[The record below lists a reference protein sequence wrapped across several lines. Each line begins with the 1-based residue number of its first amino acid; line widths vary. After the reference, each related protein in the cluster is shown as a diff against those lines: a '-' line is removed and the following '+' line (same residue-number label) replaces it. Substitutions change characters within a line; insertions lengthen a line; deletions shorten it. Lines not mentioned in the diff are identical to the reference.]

1 MAPSVAGGDGMSVEI
16 LSGRILKAILLA
28 STGMFV
34 AGVLVTMIDI
44 FLRSVSTLTVPG
56 MVDIMQL
63 CILTGAMLAIP
74 HAFLN
79 DQHVAIDIF
88 SDMMPPGLQ
97 LALRIAA
104 AFLAVAFLSGVLWFS
119 FGQAMN
125 EAGDRS
131 QTIGLPMTW
140 YWAPFLIGIALSIF
154 ANVVLSIQLWRRGL
168 PAKAV
173 E

>member
-1 MAPSVAGGDGMSVEI
+1 MSERFLRTV
-16 LSGRILKAILLA
+16 SLA
-28 STGMFV
+28 STVMFV
-34 AGVLVTMIDI
+34 IGVLLTIADI
-44 FLRSVSTLTVPG
+44 VLRSVSTLTVSG

-74 HAFLN
+74 HAFLT
-79 DQHVAIDIF
+79 DQHVAIDLF
-88 SDMMPPGLQ
+88 ADLMPRGVQ

-104 AFLAVAFLSGVLWFS
+104 AFLAIAFLSGVLWFS

-131 QTIGLPMTW
+131 QTIGIPMIW
-140 YWAPFLIGIALSIF
+140 YWAPFLAGIALSVF
-154 ANVVLSIQLWRRGL
+154 ANVVLAIQLWRRGL
-168 PAKAV
+168 PAKAF

>member
-1 MAPSVAGGDGMSVEI
+1 MLFETMSERFLRVI
-16 LSGRILKAILLA
+16 SLA
-28 STGMFV
+28 STVMFV
-34 AGVLVTMIDI
+34 IGVALTITDI
-44 FLRSVSTLTVPG
+44 FLRSVSTLTVAG

-74 HAFLN
+74 HAFLS

-88 SDMMPPGLQ
+88 SDMMPRGLQ

-104 AFLAVAFLSGVLWFS
+104 AFLAIAFLSGVLWFS
-119 FGQAMN
+119 YVQAMN

-131 QTIGLPMTW
+131 QTIGIPMIW
-140 YWAPFLIGIALSIF
+140 YWAPFLAGIALSVF
-154 ANVVLSIQLWRRGL
+154 ANVVLAVQLWRRGL
-168 PAKAV
+168 PAKAF

>member
-1 MAPSVAGGDGMSVEI
+1 MSFEVISERM
-16 LSGRILKAILLA
+16 LRAVSLA
-28 STGMFV
+28 STITFV
-34 AGVLVTMIDI
+34 AGVLLTMVDI

-63 CILTGAMLAIP
+63 FILTGAMLAVP
-74 HAFLN
+74 HAFLT
-79 DQHVAIDIF
+79 DQHVAIDLF
-88 SDMMPPGLQ
+88 ADLMPRGLQ

-131 QTIGLPMTW
+131 QTIGIPMTW
-140 YWAPFLIGIALSIF
+140 YWAPFLAGIALSVF
-154 ANVVLSIQLWRRGL
+154 ANVVLAIQLCRRGL
-168 PAKAV
+168 PAKAF

>member
-1 MAPSVAGGDGMSVEI
+1 MIS
-16 LSGRILKAILLA
+16 LA
-28 STGMFV
+28 STVMFV
-34 AGVLVTMIDI
+34 IGVLLTITDI
-44 FLRSVSTLTVPG
+44 VLRSVSTLTVAG

-74 HAFLN
+74 HAFLT
-79 DQHVAIDIF
+79 DQHVAIDLF
-88 SDMMPPGLQ
+88 ADLMPRGLQ

-131 QTIGLPMTW
+131 QTIGIPMIW
-140 YWAPFLIGIALSIF
+140 YWAPFLAGIALSVF
-154 ANVVLSIQLWRRGL
+154 ANVVLAIQLWQRGL
-168 PAKAV
+168 PAKAF

>member
-1 MAPSVAGGDGMSVEI
+1 
-16 LSGRILKAILLA
+16 
-28 STGMFV
+28 MFV
-34 AGVLVTMIDI
+34 IGVLLTIADI
-44 FLRSVSTLTVPG
+44 VLRSVSTLTVSG

-74 HAFLN
+74 HAFLT
-79 DQHVAIDIF
+79 DQHVAIDLF
-88 SDMMPPGLQ
+88 ADLMPRGVQ

-104 AFLAVAFLSGVLWFS
+104 AFLAIAFLSGVLWFS

-131 QTIGLPMTW
+131 QTIGIPMIW
-140 YWAPFLIGIALSIF
+140 YWAPFLAGIALSVF
-154 ANVVLSIQLWRRGL
+154 ANVVLAIQLWRRGL
-168 PAKAV
+168 PAKAF